1 MGEEVEAQMK
11 RIEATKGVI
20 GTLVVDPDGVPIRST
35 LDQSMTLQYAGQ
47 LRQLVILARS
57 AVRDIDPQNDL
68 SALRV
73 RSKSNEIIVVTENN
87 YLVIGIQKLPEP
99 DVSMS
104 REVGV
109 LGSPLGIEYP
119 GWLQKEGSDGY

>member
-1 MGEEVEAQMK
+1 MFLVEQGEEVEAQMK

-47 LRQLVILARS
+47 LRQLVVLARS

-99 DVSMS
+99 DVSMGM
-104 REVGV
+104 ET
-109 LGSPLGIEYP
+109 GSPLGLEYP
-119 GWLQKEGSDGY
+119 GWLQKE

>member
-47 LRQLVILARS
+47 LRQLVVLARS

-99 DVSMS
+99 DVSMGMEKK
-104 REVGV
+104 RL
-109 LGSPLGIEYP
+109 LG
-119 GWLQKEGSDGY
+119 

>member
-104 REVGV
+104 RET
-109 LGSPLGIEYP
+109 GSPLGIEYP